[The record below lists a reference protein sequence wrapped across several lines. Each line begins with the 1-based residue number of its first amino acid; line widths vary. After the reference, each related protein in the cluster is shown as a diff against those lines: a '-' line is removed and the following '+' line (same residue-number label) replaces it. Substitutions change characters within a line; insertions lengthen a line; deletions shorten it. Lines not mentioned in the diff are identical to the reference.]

1 MEPIDGT
8 LIIAGVALVLAAIA
22 SGFALGA
29 VINMRKMRRD
39 LVDLIEREGDLAV
52 AEIAAYSNRLD
63 TAIRT
68 ANNARDASNS
78 TAGVVDGLQRGADQ
92 MRETVAGLGL
102 QLADADKRHA
112 DRNDALLAE
121 IAPPLQGVQ
130 QRTLNLEHAVRNI
143 EQSLALM
150 VRAEEPASQS
160 RATAGEQQAE
170 ARASSAPPPANEQ
183 VSSAPALVDETQA
196 EEAPAN
202 APPTSPSP
210 AIDYDQLEAN
220 RHYGKTEIGPDFAYT
235 RGVVSYHGGFRGGDM
250 SAVDSSALNFNEKH
264 EPPAGALPAWR
275 W

>member
-92 MRETVAGLGL
+92 MRETVAGMGL
-102 QLADADKRHA
+102 ELQAIEGRVGQ
-112 DRNDALLAE
+112 RNDALLAE
-121 IAPPLQGVQ
+121 IAGPLQAVQ
-130 QRTLNLEHAVRNI
+130 QRAINLEHDVRNI

-150 VRAEEPASQS
+150 ARANEPAPLS
-160 RATAGEQQAE
+160 RASAGEQQAE
-170 ARASSAPPPANEQ
+170 ARASSASPPTSDLN
-183 VSSAPALVDETQA
+183 SSASALADEQQA
-196 EEAPAN
+196 EEAPAH
-202 APPTSPSP
+202 APPTSPPP
-210 AIDYDQLEAN
+210 AILSDAGD
-220 RHYGKTEIGPDFAYT
+220 D
-235 RGVVSYHGGFRGGDM
+235 VVSYRGGFRGGDM
-250 SAVDSSALNFNEKH
+250 ASTDASALNFNEKH
-264 EPPAGALPAWR
+264 EPPVGALPAWR